1 MRTGIK
7 GLLAVAAACT
17 MFSMTA
23 LAEEELELTE
33 IIVSPESEEEVGAVG
48 GHGTVMLSPYIQD
61 VYSNNT
67 KIELE
72 VFGRS
77 TGNVMETFEITVY
90 RGESVTDKSEPLAGT
105 VRDFP
110 EQVGKVE
117 ASYILD
123 TTNTEKYTEG
133 KYTVVCTCYYREGGT
148 RVESSRDSAVFEI
161 EDYRR
166 VKDREFVSR
175 LYQKVFGRAGDDA
188 GLKDWT
194 DRLFTGRTT
203 GATTVEGFFES
214 AEFTQKNT
222 SDEQYIEL
230 LYEAIFSRTA
240 DAQGRQNWL
249 DVLGE
254 GVSRKYILRQFVNS
268 AEFNNLCRDYGIQ
281 QGDIVLTENR
291 DKNLQVTGFVGR
303 LYRIAL
309 GRSADQA
316 GINDWTGRLI
326 NKKETPKQ
334 VAKGFIFSAEVNK
347 RQLDNTEFVTL
358 LYRTMMGREP
368 DDAGLQDWVGR
379 LNKGTAKREDVYNG
393 FADSAEFGKIV
404 SSYGL

>member
-1 MRTGIK
+1 MRKGIK
-7 GLLAVAAACT
+7 GLLAVVAACA

-48 GHGTVMLSPYIQD
+48 GHGTILLSAELLD

-67 KIELE
+67 KIELK

-77 TGNVMETFEITVY
+77 TGNQMETYEIAVY
-90 RGESVTDKSEPLAGT
+90 RGVNITDKSDPLAGT
-105 VRDFP
+105 TRDFP
-110 EQVGKVE
+110 ENGDFR
-117 ASYILD
+117 ASYTLD
-123 TTNTEKYTEG
+123 TTDTGKYTEG
-133 KYTVVCTCYYREGGT
+133 KYTVVCTSYYREGGA
-148 RVESSRDSAVFEI
+148 RVKSSQDSAVFEI

-368 DDAGLQDWVGR
+368 DNAGLQDWVGR
-379 LNKGTAKREDVYNG
+379 LDKGTAKREDVYNG

-404 SSYGL
+404 ADYGL